1 MIHANLKDSGRVDS
15 LHPLLKRLFD
25 YVKSHD
31 FTDVPFGRIE
41 LDGNNLFIN
50 YSEVK
55 GMKEEEQVL
64 EYHQQYMDVHIP
76 LSAPEVFGWKA
87 TCDLKHLCQEYDA
100 KKDCALSDDKPT
112 SFVTIGVGEFVI
124 VYPEDAHATNISPV
138 NFRKLVAKI
147 KL

>member
-1 MIHANLKDSGRVDS
+1 MIVVIKYNMIHANLKDSGRVDS

-87 TCDLKHLCQEYDA
+87 TCD
-100 KKDCALSDDKPT
+100 
-112 SFVTIGVGEFVI
+112 
-124 VYPEDAHATNISPV
+124 
-138 NFRKLVAKI
+138 
-147 KL
+147 